1 VETAPPVVSGRE
13 EEGIEETD
21 GRIEETAECVALVF
35 AFVV

>member
-13 EEGIEETD
+13 EEETD
-21 GRIEETAECVALVF
+21 GRIEETADCVALVF